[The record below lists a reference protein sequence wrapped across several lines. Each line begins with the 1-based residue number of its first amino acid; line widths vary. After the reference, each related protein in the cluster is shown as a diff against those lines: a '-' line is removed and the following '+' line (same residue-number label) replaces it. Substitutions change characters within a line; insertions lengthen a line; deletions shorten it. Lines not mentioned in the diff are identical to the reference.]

1 MNQNK
6 EFLSLKKNEPL
17 MIKTGLKGF
26 LETEV
31 IPIDKNGF
39 YRIRHEREFTPGP

>member
-1 MNQNK
+1 VRDEKTVNMRIVLGI
-6 EFLSLKKNEPL
+6 FLKKEPL

-31 IPIDKNGF
+31 IPLDKIGSVETDIN
-39 YRIRHEREFTPGP
+39 P

>member
-1 MNQNK
+1 
-6 EFLSLKKNEPL
+6 

-31 IPIDKNGF
+31 IPIDKIGSVETDMNLLVQT
-39 YRIRHEREFTPGP
+39 RTLKISCIR